1 MARDPAL
8 SACTSN
14 KLVESSSTTT
24 RLCESDPNVAVPPD
38 ISSIAANAPD
48 YRIRSL
54 LSDDLRRRRV
64 SGRHQISA
72 DGIHL
77 VDGIPF
83 GRRRAPHDRPVVS
96 LPPRK
101 RARITYDSDEDDDSD
116 RDATAQPDQLLLEQ
130 SQPSAVPVL
139 DGTAG
144 PLVNFDDD
152 EDDDQDYV
160 SGTSADDDDNLYM
173 AGDEGD
179 GEETPVEDDDDLEN
193 EVRLLQADNDVIG
206 ESWSENND
214 TESAQPS
221 LPTSN
226 GPHHLLQE
234 VTPAA
239 VGALQ
244 AAFPLTSTTTIH
256 TTLQRSQTDIH
267 RSYYELAASND
278 PALGFDEVL
287 ERFLTERFET
297 GSSPQPPTLFPEAR
311 STSPRRPLIEEVESE
326 PSAVD
331 PTNGGSTETI
341 TNVNAASS
349 DSVDEASDDT
359 SSSGESSESESEP
372 SPGSNAGGDRGGD
385 SGGSNDSSYGGD
397 SSNKSGKSDSSD
409 SSDSDDDE
417 DQSAPRG
424 QSVESGDDGRG
435 GSESGQSQGGVPVS
449 DADQEKYG
457 QSSDNSSDND
467 TGSSGSSSED
477 DSSSSDG
484 DSSSS
489 DGAPSSSEDDPSS
502 SEDDSSSSEDDSS
515 SSDGDS
521 SSSEDDASS
530 DDAPEEKPAKT
541 KTGQAQSSTSLPQAD
556 MSATAL
562 QGRTVGRGQGL
573 SKTQK
578 RNARRRE
585 IRQQRRLR
593 ESQHQAHQ
601 SGQPSL
607 PPSDL
612 LARKQALLDA
622 VAEEATD
629 PSQHNADLDES
640 AGKETHSEENN
651 GAEPASNGEE
661 AHQPE
666 AQEDQ
671 DASENG
677 QESASSPKDSVD
689 VRRSRVDMGA
699 GRRLLFG
706 ALGLKAPKSK
716 ADEDRLKE
724 SLMKDVQP
732 LKNHRLEKSPEI
744 SQEAAIVESESG
756 TEDWRDKI
764 IYRAVECCHEGIVL
778 SEPPFPF
785 VQRWDPQQ
793 QYGSMRKRKR
803 KAQQLY
809 DENHH
814 DEASGWYEDA
824 NEAIVADRQSKK
836 SKKKS
841 RADREPPGANH
852 AVELNYD
859 DPPSKSRGADSQFT
873 DVDDLPSLPADVS
886 TLPSLQMDKV
896 KAGMVI
902 TWKQLLLSKATN
914 WQPELRSLTGLVI
927 SLNDENVLHLILA
940 KRDREQDDKLYD
952 EETGQRIYDKFEM
965 PGDSENEDDGEDG
978 GYRDIP
984 WSDLVEPRVV
994 QGAPSPSTLSSP
1006 VGDETGPA
1014 KLSESGVPE
1023 EGMNAAEPG
1032 PPDSPMNDA
1041 DSMQIK
1047 AGIEKDLLAMA
1058 TGGQHEVSGSSL
1070 IPSAQNIQHPT
1081 ISAPSVGEFSASNT
1095 SSKMEN
1101 YKRQSGEEAEV
1112 IIKDSQPAG
1121 QEGLIDSVNADENS
1135 PNIGW
1140 GDEESGDEEMVGAT
1154 EVDPELGLPEAAT
1167 LSIGSASP
1175 DPEDEGESEVEQQT
1189 PAVDYP
1195 QLPQLPQPPT
1205 SVSSSIRSGRQ
1216 PQSGHGPGESIT
1228 ADDAAIMPETEPSA
1242 QEVNPKTE
1250 ADDDGSSED
1259 NDEPDGNSSP
1269 FPTLDEIWHTAR
1281 TSKQIQS
1288 PLKSSQMSA
1297 LGKKKTKVNTEYEE
1311 AMRRLDEGED
1321 SDEPAAD
1328 RNKSIRSLFPHAT
1341 QPSTAAPSPADG
1353 RPRRS
1358 QRRSAP
1364 FQIPEGS
1371 QVITLSSSP
1380 PSSPAQ
1386 ENYAEDSL
1394 DETYEDERPSLPR
1407 GPGWVQKNRVGV
1419 AENRE
1424 RGTRGRAKSMSS
1436 GQTRTLSGKK
1446 SLPPPSS
1453 AGPATHGFGRRRTMN
1468 KF

>member
-1 MARDPAL
+1 MSSDIRLRLTIRRHGLPEI
-8 SACTSN
+8 
-14 KLVESSSTTT
+14 KLVWPCTISEDLTVARLLSQVNEVVTLESGEWG
-24 RLCESDPNVAVPPD
+24 LEDYVVELSDGQGPSFECLHFQQVGRVFKHD
-38 ISSIAANAPD
+38 D
-48 YRIRSL
+48 QVVIRSL

-116 RDATAQPDQLLLEQ
+116 RDATAQPDRLLLEQ

-144 PLVNFDDD
+144 PLVNLDDD
-152 EDDDQDYV
+152 EGDDQDYV
-160 SGTSADDDDNLYM
+160 SGTSADDYDDNLYM

-226 GPHHLLQE
+226 GPHLLLQE

-244 AAFPLTSTTTIH
+244 TAFPLTSTTTIH
-256 TTLQRSQTDIH
+256 TTLQSNQTDIH
-267 RSYYELAASND
+267 RSYYDLAASND

-311 STSPRRPLIEEVESE
+311 NTSPRRPLIEEVESE

-341 TNVNAASS
+341 TNANAANS
-349 DSVDEASDDT
+349 DPVDEASDDT

-372 SPGSNAGGDRGGD
+372 SPGSNAGGDGGGD
-385 SGGSNDSSYGGD
+385 SSGSNASSYGGD
-397 SSNKSGKSDSSD
+397 STNKSGKSDSSD
-409 SSDSDDDE
+409 SSDSDDDK

-435 GSESGQSQGGVPVS
+435 GSESGQSQGGVP
-449 DADQEKYG
+449 
-457 QSSDNSSDND
+457 
-467 TGSSGSSSED
+467 
-477 DSSSSDG
+477 
-484 DSSSS
+484 
-489 DGAPSSSEDDPSS
+489 
-502 SEDDSSSSEDDSS
+502 
-515 SSDGDS
+515 
-521 SSSEDDASS
+521 
-530 DDAPEEKPAKT
+530 
-541 KTGQAQSSTSLPQAD
+541 
-556 MSATAL
+556 
-562 QGRTVGRGQGL
+562 GRTVGRGQGL

-601 SGQPSL
+601 SCQPSL

-629 PSQHNADLDES
+629 PSQRNADLDES
-640 AGKETHSEENN
+640 AGEETHSEENN

-666 AQEDQ
+666 AQGDQ
-671 DASENG
+671 DAPENG

-764 IYRAVECCHEGIVL
+764 IYRAVECCREGIVL

-793 QYGSMRKRKR
+793 QYGSMRKKKR

-841 RADREPPGANH
+841 RADQESPGANY

-859 DPPSKSRGADSQFT
+859 DPPSKSRGADSQLT
-873 DVDDLPSLPADVS
+873 GVDDLPSLPADVS
-886 TLPSLQMDKV
+886 TLPSLQMDEV

-914 WQPELRSLTGLVI
+914 WQPEQRSLTGLVI
-927 SLNDENVLHLILA
+927 SLNAENVLHLILA
-940 KRDREQDDKLYD
+940 KRDREQNDKLYD

-994 QGAPSPSTLSSP
+994 QGAPSPSALNSP
-1006 VGDETGPA
+1006 VGEETGQA
-1014 KLSESGVPE
+1014 KLSESGVPK
-1023 EGMNAAEPG
+1023 EGMNPAGPG
-1032 PPDSPMNDA
+1032 PPDSSMNDA

-1070 IPSAQNIQHPT
+1070 IPSAQNIHHPT
-1081 ISAPSVGEFSASNT
+1081 KSAPSVGEFSASNT
-1095 SSKMEN
+1095 SSKTEN
-1101 YKRQSGEEAEV
+1101 HKRQSREEAEV

-1121 QEGLIDSVNADENS
+1121 QEGLIDSVNADESS
-1135 PNIGW
+1135 PNIGC

-1154 EVDPELGLPEAAT
+1154 EVDPEPGLLEAAT

-1228 ADDAAIMPETEPSA
+1228 ADDAAIMPETDPSA

-1250 ADDDGSSED
+1250 ADDDGSSEED
-1259 NDEPDGNSSP
+1259 DDEPDGNSSP

-1281 TSKQIQS
+1281 TSNQIQS

-1297 LGKKKTKVNTEYEE
+1297 LGKGKARVNTEYEE

-1341 QPSTAAPSPADG
+1341 QPSTAAPPLADG
-1353 RPRRS
+1353 RPRRRS

-1380 PSSPAQ
+1380 PSSPVQ

-1407 GPGWVQKNRVGV
+1407 GPGWVQKNRAGVG
-1419 AENRE
+1419 ENRE
-1424 RGTRGRAKSMSS
+1424 RDTRGRAKSMSS
-1436 GQTRTLSGKK
+1436 GQTRTLSGNK
-1446 SLPPPSS
+1446 SLPPQSS

>member
-1 MARDPAL
+1 M
-8 SACTSN
+8 
-14 KLVESSSTTT
+14 
-24 RLCESDPNVAVPPD
+24 
-38 ISSIAANAPD
+38 
-48 YRIRSL
+48 
-54 LSDDLRRRRV
+54 
-64 SGRHQISA
+64 
-72 DGIHL
+72 
-77 VDGIPF
+77 
-83 GRRRAPHDRPVVS
+83 VS

-101 RARITYDSDEDDDSD
+101 RARITYDSDEDEDSD
-116 RDATAQPDQLLLEQ
+116 RDATAQPGQLLLEE
-130 SQPSAVPVL
+130 SQPSAAPVL

-152 EDDDQDYV
+152 EGDDQDYV
-160 SGTSADDDDNLYM
+160 SGTSADDDDNLYL

-179 GEETPVEDDDDLEN
+179 GEEETPVEEDGDLEN
-193 EVRLLQADNDVIG
+193 EVRLLQADNDAIG
-206 ESWSENND
+206 ESCSENND
-214 TESAQPS
+214 AESSQPS

-226 GPHHLLQE
+226 GPHTLLQE
-234 VTPAA
+234 ITPAA
-239 VGALQ
+239 VEALQ
-244 AAFPLTSTTTIH
+244 AAFPLTSATTIH
-256 TTLQRSQTDIH
+256 MTLQRNQTDIH

-278 PALGFDEVL
+278 PALGVDEVL
-287 ERFLTERFET
+287 DRFLTERFET
-297 GSSPQPPTLFPEAR
+297 SSSPQPPTLFPEAR
-311 STSPRRPLIEEVESE
+311 NAPPRRPLIEEVESE

-331 PTNGGSTETI
+331 PTNGGSTETLI
-341 TNVNAASS
+341 NVNAASN
-349 DSVDEASDDT
+349 DPVGEASDDT
-359 SSSGESSESESEP
+359 SSSGESSESDSEP
-372 SPGSNAGGDRGGD
+372 SPGSNAGNDRDGD
-385 SGGSNDSSYGGD
+385 SSGSNDSSYSSD
-397 SSNKSGKSDSSD
+397 SPNMSSKSDSSD
-409 SSDSDDDE
+409 SSDSDDNKNH
-417 DQSAPRG
+417 SPPRD
-424 QSVESGDDGRG
+424 QSVESGDDGHG
-435 GSESGQSQGGVPVS
+435 GSDSGQSHGGVPVS
-449 DADQEKYG
+449 DAGQEYSG
-457 QSSDNSSDND
+457 EN
-467 TGSSGSSSED
+467 SGSSSG

-489 DGAPSSSEDDPSS
+489 DGD
-502 SEDDSSSSEDDSS
+502 S
-515 SSDGDS
+515 SSDG
-521 SSSEDDASS
+521 
-530 DDAPEEKPAKT
+530 APEEKPAKA
-541 KTGQAQSSTSLPQAD
+541 KTALAQSSTTLPPAD
-556 MSATAL
+556 VPVSAS
-562 QGRTVGRGQGL
+562 QGGTVGRGKGL

-601 SGQPSL
+601 SGQPGL
-607 PPSDL
+607 LPSDL

-622 VAEEATD
+622 VAEDMTD
-629 PSQHNADLDES
+629 PSQRNADLDES
-640 AGKETHSEENN
+640 A
-651 GAEPASNGEE
+651 EPAPNGEE

-666 AQEDQ
+666 AQGDR
-671 DASENG
+671 DAPENG

-706 ALGLKAPKSK
+706 ALGLKAPNSK

-732 LKNHRLEKSPEI
+732 LKNHRLEKPPEI
-744 SQEAAIVESESG
+744 PQEAAIVESESG

-764 IYRAVECCHEGIVL
+764 IYRGVECCHESIVL
-778 SEPPFPF
+778 GEPPFPF

-793 QYGSMRKRKR
+793 QYPSMRKKKR

-809 DENHH
+809 DENHY
-814 DEASGWYEDA
+814 DEESGWYEEA
-824 NEAIVADRQSKK
+824 NNDIVADKPSKK

-852 AVELNYD
+852 GVELNYD

-886 TLPSLQMDKV
+886 TLPSLRVDEV

-902 TWKQLLLSKATN
+902 TWKQLHLSKATN

-927 SLNDENVLHLILA
+927 SLNDEKVLHLILA

-965 PGDSENEDDGEDG
+965 PGDSGNEDDGEDG

-994 QGAPSPSTLSSP
+994 QGAPSPSALNSP

-1014 KLSESGVPE
+1014 QMSESGVAE

-1032 PPDSPMNDA
+1032 PPDSSMNDA

-1058 TGGQHEVSGSSL
+1058 TGGQHEVSEPSL
-1070 IPSAQNIQHPT
+1070 IPSAQNSQHIS
-1081 ISAPSVGEFSASNT
+1081 ISAPSVVEFSTSNT
-1095 SSKMEN
+1095 SSKTEN
-1101 YKRQSGEEAEV
+1101 YRRQSGGEAEV
-1112 IIKDSQPAG
+1112 IVKDSQPAG
-1121 QEGLIDSVNADENS
+1121 QEGPIDRVNADESS
-1135 PNIGW
+1135 PNVGW

-1154 EVDPELGLPEAAT
+1154 EVDPEPSLPEAPT
-1167 LSIGSASP
+1167 LSIRSASP
-1175 DPEDEGESEVEQQT
+1175 DPEDENQSEAEQQT

-1195 QLPQLPQPPT
+1195 QLPQPPS

-1216 PQSGHGPGESIT
+1216 PQSGHGPGESIA
-1228 ADDAAIMPETEPSA
+1228 ADDASIMPETAPSA
-1242 QEVNPKTE
+1242 QDVKPKTE
-1250 ADDDGSSED
+1250 AADDGSSED
-1259 NDEPDGNSSP
+1259 HQPDGSSSP
-1269 FPTLDEIWHTAR
+1269 FPTLNEIWHTAR

-1297 LGKKKTKVNTEYEE
+1297 LGKRKARVNTEYEE
-1311 AMRRLDEGED
+1311 VMRRLDEGED
-1321 SDEPAAD
+1321 SDGPAAD
-1328 RNKSIRSLFPHAT
+1328 GNKSIRSLFPHAT
-1341 QPSTAAPSPADG
+1341 QPSTAVPPAADG

-1380 PSSPAQ
+1380 PSSSL
-1386 ENYAEDSL
+1386 EEDYAEDSL
-1394 DETYEDERPSLPR
+1394 DETYEDEGSSLPR
-1407 GPGWVQKNRVGV
+1407 GSGWVQKNRTSV

-1424 RGTRGRAKSMSS
+1424 RDTRGRAKSMSS
-1436 GQTRTLSGKK
+1436 GQTPTLSGKK
-1446 SLPPPSS
+1446 SLPPPWG
-1453 AGPATHGFGRRRTMN
+1453 AGPATQVFGRRTT
-1468 KF
+1468 KEF